1 MNIFKKI
8 ISLFS
13 GKKNRQKDKQPN
25 SIINNFKNKRS
36 MSLMKEN
43 FISDAP
49 DEEAGGKVNAIS
61 QNKTLYIGQF
71 QDAVDEPE
79 LFQEAT
85 NINAVFEKFKPKVDV
100 EFQDENGDTVQETLS
115 FKDMS
120 DFEVSGGNGKLV
132 QNSNFLVDVKSNIDV
147 NAKMKKQIEQSKR
160 LRDLLGNNQ
169 SKEELRHVLQSL
181 LDELESGK

>member
-1 MNIFKKI
+1 MGFIDKIVSIFKK
-8 ISLFS
+8 
-13 GKKNRQKDKQPN
+13 KKQYSNQQN
-25 SIINNFKNKRS
+25 STNHFKKKRS
-36 MSLMKEN
+36 MSLMREN

-71 QDAVDEPE
+71 QDSVDEPE
-79 LFQEAT
+79 LFQDAT
-85 NINAVFEKFKPKVDV
+85 NINAVFEKFKPQQEV
-100 EFQDENGDTVQETLS
+100 EFQDENGDTVTETLS
-115 FKDMS
+115 FNDMS
-120 DFEVSGGNGKLV
+120 DFESNGGNGKLV
-132 QNSNFLVDVKSNIDV
+132 QNSSFLTEVKSNIDV

-169 SKEELRHVLQSL
+169 SKEELRNVLQNL

>member
-1 MNIFKKI
+1 MNSWNKL
-8 ISLFS
+8 ISLF
-13 GKKNRQKDKQPN
+13 KKKANIDKH
-25 SIINNFKNKRS
+25 SINTKNKRS
-36 MSLMKEN
+36 MSLLKEN

-85 NINAVFEKFKPKVDV
+85 NINAVFEKFKPNMEV
-100 EFQDENGDTVQETLS
+100 EFQDENGDMVSETLA
-115 FKDMS
+115 FNDMS
-120 DFEVSGGNGKLV
+120 DFDVNNGNGKLV
-132 QNSNFLVDVKSNIDV
+132 QNSAFLVDVKSNIDV

-160 LRDLLGNNQ
+160 LRDLLGNDQ
-169 SKEELRHVLQSL
+169 SKEELRNVLQNL
-181 LDELESGK
+181 LNELEK